1 MLQIFCVSAK
11 KKTIFATC
19 NQQKQHKDRENKREC
34 NAKRS
39 KEINCDAS
47 TMMVFNENYTSLN
60 YSRAKDVNA
69 IRSVGWLGCVCA
81 RIFFPYFLFV
91 FGGWLAWPHHV
102 CFYPLLKFSVYLL
115 LSAVLLLLMLH
126 AFMAANFSLLR
137 ISCGGCC
144 CFSKFM
150 HNIAYGV
157 LFSIWSF
164 HFSYENAVPFLPC
177 TQWGLSLS
185 LTHELTAGLHCHY
198 ARSLSM
204 HVSIIIIINAQ
215 NGIPYFIIFFR
226 LSPFI

>member
-91 FGGWLAWPHHV
+91 FGGWLA
-102 CFYPLLKFSVYLL
+102 FILFSNFLYLFASFCRAATHAACIHGGEL
-115 LSAVLLLLMLH
+115 QFTQNQLRRLLLL
-126 AFMAANFSLLR
+126 
-137 ISCGGCC
+137 
-144 CFSKFM
+144 
-150 HNIAYGV
+150 
-157 LFSIWSF
+157 LFQQIYAQHCVWCAVFDLIVSF
-164 HFSYENAVPFLPC
+164 FL
-177 TQWGLSLS
+177 
-185 LTHELTAGLHCHY
+185 
-198 ARSLSM
+198 
-204 HVSIIIIINAQ
+204 
-215 NGIPYFIIFFR
+215 
-226 LSPFI
+226 